1 MLSGVIRGAANLAQ
15 SAVDKIKSVGK
26 QGSPWRTT
34 IESGRFAG
42 EGLAVGIEA
51 SENLVKNR
59 AGRLA
64 KSAIDAIES
73 EGGSDGIAW
82 ETTTKS
88 GRAAARGL
96 VVGFED
102 IDPMAQ
108 IEASIEKG
116 MSAMVVA
123 AQAGTMGST
132 TNNQTVNFN
141 QPVQSPDQVARAMR
155 MQQRYGLAGRR

>member
-1 MLSGVIRGAANLAQ
+1 M
-15 SAVDKIKSVGK
+15 
-26 QGSPWRTT
+26 
-34 IESGRFAG
+34 
-42 EGLAVGIEA
+42 
-51 SENLVKNR
+51 
-59 AGRLA
+59 
-64 KSAIDAIES
+64 
-73 EGGSDGIAW
+73 
-82 ETTTKS
+82 
-88 GRAAARGL
+88 AARGL

>member
-1 MLSGVIRGAANLAQ
+1 
-15 SAVDKIKSVGK
+15 
-26 QGSPWRTT
+26 
-34 IESGRFAG
+34 
-42 EGLAVGIEA
+42 
-51 SENLVKNR
+51 
-59 AGRLA
+59 
-64 KSAIDAIES
+64 
-73 EGGSDGIAW
+73 
-82 ETTTKS
+82 
-88 GRAAARGL
+88 
-96 VVGFED
+96 
-102 IDPMAQ
+102 MAQ